1 MASTAM
7 ESVRLWLALTPKQ
20 FDDLNDGKE
29 IEPDQYSKKNSDFE
43 KTQLLPWNVL
53 SASMTGHRKVQR
65 VSFVPKTMSW
75 SRLR

>member
-7 ESVRLWLALTPKQ
+7 ESVRLWLALTPRQ

-29 IEPDQYSKKNSDFE
+29 IEPVE

-53 SASMTGHRKVQR
+53 STSMTGHRKVQR
-65 VSFVPKTMSW
+65 VSFVPKTTSW
-75 SRLR
+75 SRWR